1 MKQKTNKI
9 QKNER
14 LYTSINYDDY
24 EKKNANNLAKKLI
37 LNDIRYKL
45 KVIEFNSNKIT
56 DFNDPFIVLK
66 VDKQMKQFKSMTLEQ
81 LELIEQLIK

>member
-1 MKQKTNKI
+1 MK
-9 QKNER
+9 
-14 LYTSINYDDY
+14 YTSINYD
-24 EKKNANNLAKKLI
+24 ELEFAKASANHIAKKLI

-45 KVIEFNSNKIT
+45 KVIEFNSNTIT